1 MTAARSSRSRHRR
14 PRRHALLAAA
24 TLAAATLAA
33 ATLAASCGGDEP
45 ATADPDPVAVP
56 ASSPTSPDATPDA
69 TTGPASSPAPDPT
82 AATAAP
88 ATAATAAPASTDPA
102 VAPTAPADACAALP
116 SLELISA
123 TMGVTLTTTE
133 ALERGPGFD
142 LCEAGGAADGV
153 TTAQFTRLT
162 DSSREQ
168 SIQLATEL
176 GATVVDLDDPALPG
190 GFAYA
195 GAAAIVVGDVEY
207 TVQTFAMDT
216 LGQMDSPVAVERSAA
231 LLVAWLAGLGVS
243 P

>member
-1 MTAARSSRSRHRR
+1 MTAARSSRPRPRR

-24 TLAAATLAA
+24 TLAAAA
-33 ATLAASCGGDEP
+33 LAASCGGDEP

-56 ASSPTSPDATPDA
+56 ASNSAASGATAGPATAAPTPDPIA
-69 TTGPASSPAPDPT
+69 TAVPAPGP
-82 AATAAP
+82 AATAATEP
-88 ATAATAAPASTDPA
+88 AA
-102 VAPTAPADACAALP
+102 APTAPADACAALP

-123 TMGVTLTTTE
+123 TMGVALTTTE
-133 ALERGPGFD
+133 VLERGPGFD

>member
-1 MTAARSSRSRHRR
+1 MTAARSSRSRRS
-14 PRRHALLAAA
+14 AFLTVAA
-24 TLAAATLAA
+24 LAA

-45 ATADPDPVAVP
+45 TATERDPLGTLASSSATADPTADPAPDAGLATSSPSPDPVTTDPVTTDPVATDPV
-56 ASSPTSPDATPDA
+56 ATEPV
-69 TTGPASSPAPDPT
+69 
-82 AATAAP
+82 AAP
-88 ATAATAAPASTDPA
+88 S
-102 VAPTAPADACAALP
+102 APADACAALP

-123 TMGVTLTTTE
+123 TMGVALTTTTVI
-133 ALERGPGFD
+133 ERGPGFD

-168 SIQLATEL
+168 SIQLATDL

-195 GAAAIVVGDVEY
+195 GAAAIVVDGVEY

-216 LGQMDSPVAVERSAA
+216 LGQLDSPVAVERSVT
-231 LLVAWLAGLGVS
+231 LLIAWLAALGVS